1 MRILLTGRDGQVGSK
16 LQFALAPLGEVTA
29 LARADLDLQDVA
41 RIREV
46 VRSAKPDA
54 IVNAA
59 AYTAVDRAE
68 SERELAHSVN
78 ATAVGVLA
86 QEAWRLGALLV
97 HYSTDYV
104 FDGSKGSPYTETDP
118 TCPINAYGESKLAGE
133 KAIRSSGCRFL
144 ILRTSWVYAERGQ
157 NFLLAILRKARSA
170 RELRVV
176 SDQIGAPTSAGL
188 VARATAVAVARTVAV
203 PELAG
208 LYHVTARGDTSWHGF
223 AQAIVSAAGID
234 ADVIP
239 IQSSEYPSAARRPAY
254 SVLDSTRFAQ
264 VFGFDLPG
272 WSADLGDV
280 LRHLPLHIRSVP
292 SNLQD

>member
-1 MRILLTGRDGQVGSK
+1 LRILLTGRDGQVGSK

-280 LRHLPLHIRSVP
+280 LRHLPLYIRSVP

>member
-1 MRILLTGRDGQVGSK
+1 MKILLTGRNGQVGWE
-16 LQFALAPLGEVTA
+16 LQKTLAPLGEVTA
-29 LARADLDLQDVA
+29 LGRAELDLLDAA
-41 RIREV
+41 RIGEALR
-46 VRSAKPDA
+46 AANPDV

-59 AYTAVDRAE
+59 AYTAVDKAE
-68 SERELAHSVN
+68 SERDLAFAVN
-78 ATAVGVLA
+78 AVAPGVLA
-86 QEAWRLGALLV
+86 EEAKRSGALLV

-118 TCPINAYGESKLAGE
+118 TCPINAYGESKHAGE
-133 KAIRSSGCRFL
+133 MAIRSSGCRFL
-144 ILRTSWVYAERGQ
+144 ILRTNWVYAERGQ

-176 SDQIGAPTSAGL
+176 ADQIGAPTSAGL
-188 VARATAVAVARTVAV
+188 VARATAVAMARTVEA
-203 PELAG
+203 PELSG
-208 LYHVTARGDTSWHGF
+208 LYHVTAKGETSWHGF

-234 ADVIP
+234 VDVIP

-280 LRHLPLHIRSVP
+280 LRRLPPL
-292 SNLQD
+292 

>member
-1 MRILLTGRDGQVGSK
+1 MRILLTGRNGQVGWE
-16 LQFALAPLGEVTA
+16 LQEALAPLGEVTA
-29 LARADLDLQDVA
+29 LARADLDLQEFA
-41 RIREV
+41 RISEV
-46 VRSAKPDA
+46 VRAAKPDA

-68 SERELAHSVN
+68 CERDLAHAVN

-86 QEAWRLGALLV
+86 QEARKLDALLV

-118 TCPINAYGESKLAGE
+118 TCPINVYGRSKLAGE
-133 KAIRSSGCRFL
+133 MAIRSSGCRFL
-144 ILRTSWVYAERGQ
+144 ILRTSWIYAERGQ
-157 NFLLAILRKARSA
+157 NFLLAILRKTRTA

-176 SDQIGAPTSAGL
+176 TDQIGAPTSAGL
-188 VARATAVAVARTVAV
+188 VARATAVAVARTVEAR
-203 PELAG
+203 ELSG
-208 LYHVTARGDTSWHGF
+208 LYHVSARGETSWRGF

-254 SVLDSTRFAQ
+254 SVLDSTKFAQ
-264 VFGFDLPG
+264 AFGFDLPV
-272 WSADLGDV
+272 WSAYLGDV
-280 LRHLPLHIRSVP
+280 LRRLPPL
-292 SNLQD
+292 

>member
-1 MRILLTGRDGQVGSK
+1 MRILLTGRGGQVGSK
-16 LQFALAPLGEVTA
+16 LQLALAPLGEVTA

-41 RIREV
+41 RISEV
-46 VRSAKPDA
+46 ARAAKPDA

-68 SERELAHSVN
+68 SERDLAHAVN

-86 QEAWRLGALLV
+86 QEARQLDALLV

-118 TCPINAYGESKLAGE
+118 TCPINVYGRSKLAGE
-133 KAIRSSGCRFL
+133 MAIRSSGCRFL
-144 ILRTSWVYAERGQ
+144 ILRTSWIYAERGQ
-157 NFLLAILRKARSA
+157 NFLLTILRKARTA

-176 SDQIGAPTSAGL
+176 ADQIGAPTSAGL
-188 VARATAVAVARTVAV
+188 VARATAVAVARTVEA
-203 PELAG
+203 PELSG
-208 LYHVTARGDTSWHGF
+208 LYHVTAKGETSWRGF

-254 SVLDSTRFAQ
+254 SVLDSTKFAQ
-264 VFGFDLPG
+264 AFGFDLPV
-272 WSADLGDV
+272 WSADLSNV
-280 LRHLPLHIRSVP
+280 LRRLPPL
-292 SNLQD
+292 